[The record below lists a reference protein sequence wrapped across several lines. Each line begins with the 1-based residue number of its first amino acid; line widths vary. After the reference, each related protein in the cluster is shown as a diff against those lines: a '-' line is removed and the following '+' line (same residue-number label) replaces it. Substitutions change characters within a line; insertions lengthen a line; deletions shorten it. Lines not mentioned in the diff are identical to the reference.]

1 MAFLFLPCLYSCLWF
16 VSHSVSP
23 CKNEV
28 NVVLVTIAM
37 VTIIFIIVVVAIIIL
52 IVIIITFVIIM
63 MMTTRARTGILAG
76 NHNSRVESSANG
88 DINIMNIII
97 IIAITLSINPP
108 QLKQEITLRYD
119 QLCLLC
125 HLDLVYCLPLPA
137 PNCQTGQ
144 K

>member
-28 NVVLVTIAM
+28 NVVLVTI
-37 VTIIFIIVVVAIIIL
+37 VIIIFIIVVVAIIIL

-63 MMTTRARTGILAG
+63 IMTTRARTGILAG

-88 DINIMNIII
+88 DINIII

>member
-1 MAFLFLPCLYSCLWF
+1 MPCLYSCLWF

-28 NVVLVTIAM
+28 NVVLGTIA
-37 VTIIFIIVVVAIIIL
+37 TIFIIVVVAIIIL
-52 IVIIITFVIIM
+52 IVIITITFVIIM

-88 DINIMNIII
+88 DINIII